1 MALVPTPDRLALTH
15 PQTGITVG
23 VYPSS
28 DPAYDIQL
36 YRAASTKSGAG
47 PTSVPASSKF
57 SELATLGVINGA
69 ARVSYVDPLPLSNT
83 LWWYKARSVRTNVA
97 TPSAFTTAV
106 VAQAATLPTTAPG
119 AIPWGG
125 RPVNIG
131 LKFTTVAQI
140 NVVSSSGGTGKLN
153 KTIRFPA
160 AMMSPGRSGG
170 KFILGSSGTAVPVL
184 DPGTSSGSQEFILP
198 YLMPRGATVTAWRVQ
213 YLRFKPGGT
222 ATFRLAKVSSSGG
235 YSVLKSINGATG
247 SFRSTGS
254 STVSYTY
261 TTGGGYLLAD
271 ISLQRA
277 GGLLNLVGLYWTE
290 VDYYISRY
298 DHSH

>member
-1 MALVPTPDRLALTH
+1 MATVPFQDRLALTH
-15 PQTGITVG
+15 PLTGITVG

-28 DPAYDIQL
+28 DPFYDIQI

-57 SELATLGVINGA
+57 SELATLGVINGQA
-69 ARVSYVDPLPLSNT
+69 SVTYRDSLPLSNT
-83 LWWYKARSVRTNVA
+83 LWWYKARSVKTNVA

-106 VAQAATLPTTAPG
+106 YSQAGLMPTSTPG

-125 RPVNIG
+125 RPVNVG
-131 LKFTTVAQI
+131 LKFTTVAQL
-140 NVVSSSGGTGKLN
+140 NVVSSSWGTGKLT

-160 AMMSPGRSGG
+160 AMMSPGKSGG

-184 DPGTSSGSQEFILP
+184 DPGTSSGSQEFLLP
-198 YLMPRGATVTAWRVQ
+198 YLMPRGATVTAWRFQ
-213 YLRFKPGGT
+213 YARFKPGGT

-235 YSVLKSINGATG
+235 YSILKSISATT
-247 SFRSTGS
+247 SAFRSTGT

-277 GGLLNLVGLYWTE
+277 AGLLNLVGLYWTE
-290 VDYYISRY
+290 LDYYISRY